1 MTCLRCSFQKN
12 LGEQMVNLVEDG
24 KEHSVPGTAT
34 KESVFLIY

>member
-1 MTCLRCSFQKN
+1 MLTMLFPEE

-24 KEHSVPGTAT
+24 KEHSIPGTAT